1 VAQLGA
7 RFHGMEE
14 VKGSNPFRST
24 KSLQTLTVPFPANYA
39 RAGVQLESEIPFT
52 PGCSVNLL
60 PAHD

>member
-24 KSLQTLTVPFPANYA
+24 NSIRSENDYESRAN
-39 RAGVQLESEIPFT
+39 GGDIV
-52 PGCSVNLL
+52 
-60 PAHD
+60 